1 MKRFF
6 TLFLIV
12 MAGQYVLC
20 VHAFSF
26 NAVCLQHNFTQ
37 KEVSDTVQTNKNEKP
52 VKLSGVTI
60 EATRVIQKPDGQLIF
75 PSKTQRNSSTNGYSL
90 LAKLSLPRISRSSIF
105 LCSIFSN
112 TSYFDSFLKNIIK
125 SIVNSYQFLL
135 QCLHTFLTGSG
146 KI

>member
-1 MKRFF
+1 MTMKRFF

-20 VHAFSF
+20 AHAFSF

-75 PSKTQRNSSTNGYSL
+75 HRKRN
-90 LAKLSLPRISRSSIF
+90 A
-105 LCSIFSN
+105 
-112 TSYFDSFLKNIIK
+112 
-125 SIVNSYQFLL
+125 IVLQTDTVCCQNSV
-135 QCLHTFLTGSG
+135 CHVSE
-146 KI
+146 